1 MMNLYNGNPQPMA
14 NAKITAWKTELA
26 ANTTLFQ
33 QAFGGLSAEQ
43 LNWKPNPETW
53 SIAQNINH
61 LITINETYF
70 PVIEKVQNGE
80 YNTPWWSK
88 LAFVT
93 RFFGNVI
100 YNASDANRKRK
111 MKTFPIWEPEASD
124 LPADI
129 LDQFEA
135 HQQALAKQIESAV
148 NLIERGVVISSPAN
162 SSIVYKLERAFD
174 IIVVHEKRHFEQ
186 AKEVMKMM
194 QSLA

>member
-1 MMNLYNGNPQPMA
+1 MNLYNGNPQPMA